1 KQTVSVAE
9 YISRMK
15 ESQDTIYYITSVS
28 YKAAAN
34 NPQLEAFKKKCIEV
48 ILMTDRIDE
57 WMMSTLTEF
66 DDKNMKS
73 IIKGD
78 IDLDKFENPEN

>member
-1 KQTVSVAE
+1 D
-9 YISRMK
+9 YIARMK
-15 ESQDTIYYITSVS
+15 ESQDTIYYITSDS
-28 YKAAAN
+28 YKDAAN
-34 NPQLEAFKKKCIEV
+34 NPQLEAFKKKGIEV

-66 DDKNMKS
+66 YDKHMKS

-78 IDLDKFENPEN
+78 IYLDKFETT